1 MDPRWRYVLNV
12 SVTDGVF
19 INYVKLEVNVRNSN
33 HYDPVFERQFY
44 DVAFKEN
51 QPVGSHI
58 ARVKA
63 TDKDRGKYGMIVYS
77 LKSAVLADLFDINTE
92 TGDITSLA
100 ELDREK
106 RSVYELPVAAIDGG
120 GRAGFVTVRVK
131 IADDDD
137 NKPLFKMKEY
147 KAQINA
153 DAPFDAQIV
162 KVREGL
168 FVGFVVVV

>member
-1 MDPRWRYVLNV
+1 
-12 SVTDGVF
+12 
-19 INYVKLEVNVRNSN
+19 
-33 HYDPVFERQFY
+33 
-44 DVAFKEN
+44 
-51 QPVGSHI
+51 
-58 ARVKA
+58 
-63 TDKDRGKYGMIVYS
+63 MIVYS

-147 KAQINA
+147 KAQIDA
-153 DAPFDAQIV
+153 DAPYDAQIV
-162 KVREGL
+162 KVRGFWKEFYSIFRPVPLVVLCCWFLVLCAVGFWCFVLLVSDVLCCWFLVYVLLVSGLML
-168 FVGFVVVV
+168 FVSGILCCLF